1 VFFIVIGALQRE
13 LEDVGLLNVAERRDC
28 GVARLGVLEIEDVRK
43 LNLLPMFSVVA
54 GISMSEVLVK
64 TQALDILTKSIFNW
78 IGPLFTPPFPWSC
91 VPEP

>member
-1 VFFIVIGALQRE
+1 VIA
-13 LEDVGLLNVAERRDC
+13 VLL
-28 GVARLGVLEIEDVRK
+28 GLGVLEIEDVRK